1 MADDQDFDFSQFN
14 KEGAQIYNK
23 MDSDGNVD

>member
-14 KEGAQIYNK
+14 NEEAQ
-23 MDSDGNVD
+23 MDSEGNPE